1 MAAKRK
7 TDDSPRS
14 DIKIKKEKKEKNKSK
29 RQKKKDVAKVEKSLT
44 DDLPINAQ
52 VLAEKRK
59 VVIMQENQNS
69 NVNVNEDNFDIPPLS
84 AVQLST
90 SESELA
96 DIERQIRS
104 VKSRLGLIVESES
117 EEDADFINLKAEP
130 G

>member
-1 MAAKRK
+1 M
-7 TDDSPRS
+7 
-14 DIKIKKEKKEKNKSK
+14 
-29 RQKKKDVAKVEKSLT
+29 EKSLT

-59 VVIMQENQNS
+59 VVIMQESQNS
-69 NVNVNEDNFDIPPLS
+69 SNVNEDNFDIPPLS

-96 DIERQIRS
+96 DIERQIKN

-117 EEDADFINLKAEP
+117 EDDDDFINLKAEP
-130 G
+130 GWFFYCITIYGFLFSIFFR

>member
-1 MAAKRK
+1 MKV
-7 TDDSPRS
+7 
-14 DIKIKKEKKEKNKSK
+14 KKEKKEKSAKGK
-29 RQKKKDVAKVEKSLT
+29 KQKKKGVKVEKSLT
-44 DDLPINAQ
+44 DDLPINAY

-69 NVNVNEDNFDIPPLS
+69 NVIEDNFDIPPLS

-96 DIERQIRS
+96 DIEKQIKN

-117 EEDADFINLKAEP
+117 EDDDDFINLKAEP

>member
-1 MAAKRK
+1 M
-7 TDDSPRS
+7 
-14 DIKIKKEKKEKNKSK
+14 KIKKEKKEKSKSK
-29 RQKKKDVAKVEKSLT
+29 KQKKRESIKIEKSLT

-69 NVNVNEDNFDIPPLS
+69 NVNEDNFDIPPLS

-96 DIERQIRS
+96 DIEKQIKN

-117 EEDADFINLKAEP
+117 EDDGDFLNLKAEP